1 MFISIGFSF
10 PIHIIGEAPPCLPQE
25 VKNCVWPA
33 MGKYWIVKFHF
44 CEYNST
50 VPQFQYNMKLENYN
64 KNDSFENTHLPPKES
79 ESMNIANS

>member
-1 MFISIGFSF
+1 
-10 PIHIIGEAPPCLPQE
+10 
-25 VKNCVWPA
+25 

-79 ESMNIANS
+79 ESMNTANS

>member
-1 MFISIGFSF
+1 MLVFISKGFSF

-33 MGKYWIVKFHF
+33 MGKYWIGKYF

-50 VPQFQYNMKLENYN
+50 VPIDMKLENYN
-64 KNDSFENTHLPPKES
+64 KNDSLENTHLHAKG
-79 ESMNIANS
+79 I